1 MPVIPITQQQEPEP
15 VLDVADA
22 LHYLDEMKQAVDEPT
37 YARFVEIMVDFKHQ
51 SYVSS
56 PLILPLLGVESD
68 GIHVLVTHCTINRL
82 TVPSVIEE
90 VTALFNRTGHPELV
104 QGFNIF
110 LPAGWAM

>member
-1 MPVIPITQQQEPEP
+1 M
-15 VLDVADA
+15 
-22 LHYLDEMKQAVDEPT
+22 
-37 YARFVEIMVDFKHQ
+37 
-51 SYVSS
+51 
-56 PLILPLLGVESD
+56 
-68 GIHVLVTHCTINRL
+68 INRL